1 MAPGGARAR
10 GPAASTAIAKAI
22 AKEHGLQQGEVAK
35 SISSLAEI
43 GAKELTSTGKF
54 TFPGLFMLKRV
65 LKLATKACEKKIF
78 GRMRSIKAKPLKI
91 IVKAYPLS
99 GLKKRLR

>member
-1 MAPGGARAR
+1 MTR
-10 GPAASTAIAKAI
+10 
-22 AKEHGLQQGEVAK
+22 EHGLQQGEVAK

-43 GAKELTSTGKF
+43 GARELTSTGKF

-65 LKLATKACEKKIF
+65 LKLATKAYEKKIF
-78 GRMRSIKAKPLKI
+78 GRMCSIKAKPVKI

-99 GLKKRLR
+99 GLKKCV